1 MASRL
6 EVTPEL
12 IETIRLL
19 AYQGLNQEEIAQKLN
34 RDRDTLFFNSKDKY
48 PELLSAYN
56 NGKREH
62 KHRLLSELDEL
73 STEAKSEEVQFKSK
87 KYLLNVLHKVYETSK
102 NEVTGEDGKDLI
114 PQEITIKI
122 G

>member
-19 AYQGLNQEEIAQKLN
+19 AYQGLSQEEIAQKLN

-48 PELLSAYN
+48 PGLISAYN
-56 NGKREH
+56 QGKREH